1 MLPRAM
7 STKARSDGGLF
18 CELYWGTNLS
28 EAWSY
33 GREQTHVHA
42 APDEKAPLPLY
53 GFTLPEEPFL
63 FAERTGTGTWRIHL
77 PPAASVERK
86 LRGDGYGSV
95 PETDLR
101 NVEGRRSVELAEGM
115 TLRISEGQLSLHV
128 QASVVKER
136 VGQLQWKDMGWLAIV
151 SVLFLSLP
159 VGFLAAGPDP
169 QRAAETNARVLKEA
183 ADREAAR
190 RKAMGLNTPLRPL
203 TDAERTQQQ
212 ARGDGGTEVTV
223 PATLRVR

>member
-7 STKARSDGGLF
+7 STKAKADGGLF
-18 CELYWGTNLS
+18 CELYWGTNLA

-33 GREQTHVHA
+33 GPEQTRVHA

-63 FAERTGTGTWRIHL
+63 LAERTSAGWRIHL
-77 PPAASVERK
+77 PPAVRVERRMK
-86 LRGDGYGSV
+86 GDGYGSV

-101 NVEGRRSVELAEGM
+101 QQDGRRSVDLDDGM
-115 TLRISEGQLSLHV
+115 TLRLSEGQLALLV

-136 VGQLQWKDMGWLAIV
+136 VGRLQWKDMGWLAIV

-159 VGFLAAGPDP
+159 VGFLVAGPDP

-183 ADREAAR
+183 ADKEAAR
-190 RKAMGLNTPLRPL
+190 RKAMGLGNPLRPL
-203 TDAERTQQQ
+203 TESERAQQ
-212 ARGDGGTEVTV
+212 AKSDGGTEITV
-223 PATLRVR
+223 PASLRVR

>member
-7 STKARSDGGLF
+7 RTKAKSDGGLF

-33 GREQTHVHA
+33 GPEQTHVHA

-63 FAERTGTGTWRIHL
+63 FAERTGTGAWRIHL
-77 PPAASVERK
+77 PPATSVERK
-86 LRGDGYGSV
+86 LRGDSYGSV

-101 NVEGRRSVELAEGM
+101 KEEGRRSVELTDGM
-115 TLRISEGQLSLHV
+115 ALRITEGQLSLLV

-159 VGFLAAGPDP
+159 VGFLLAGPDP

-190 RKAMGLNTPLRPL
+190 RKEMGLDTPLRPL
-203 TDAERTQQQ
+203 TDAERTRQ
-212 ARGDGGTEVTV
+212 AKDGGTEVTV
-223 PATLRVR
+223 PASLRVR

>member
-7 STKARSDGGLF
+7 STKAKADGGLF

-33 GREQTHVHA
+33 GPEQTHIHA
-42 APDEKAPLPLY
+42 APDEEVPLPLY

-63 FAERTGTGTWRIHL
+63 LAERTGEGRWRIHL
-77 PPAASVERK
+77 PPAARVERK
-86 LRGDGYGSV
+86 LRGDSYGSV
-95 PETDLR
+95 PENDLR
-101 NVEGRRSVELAEGM
+101 QHEGRKSVELAEGM
-115 TLRISEGQLSLHV
+115 ALRISEGQLSLLV

-136 VGQLQWKDMGWLAIV
+136 VGQLQWKDLGWLAIV

-159 VGFLAAGPDP
+159 VGFLLAGPDP
-169 QRAAETNARVLKEA
+169 QRSAETNARVLREA

-190 RKAMGLNTPLRPL
+190 RKEMGLDTPLRPL
-203 TDAERTQQQ
+203 TDAERAQK

-223 PATLRVR
+223 PASLRVR